1 MKYYLTGKQAQ
12 AIDKYTQTSLGISGI
27 TLMESAAKKLA
38 ETIDAAIKVSSK
50 IESESAEINKVY
62 DKPEGFDKLKSFDK
76 LEDFE
81 KLSRFNKSKD
91 KIISIVES
99 GNNGGDAV
107 TAAWM
112 LKDMG
117 YDTYIYEINGISRKT
132 ESYLTEVKKAKERNV
147 PFVDIRNDEG
157 QINGIDEFK
166 VVIDGIFGVGLTRD
180 VTGVQAEVVDAINS
194 VSSTTFVVG
203 VDIPSGISADTGHVL
218 GTAVRCDM
226 TVTFEYTKYGMLLG
240 DGREYSGDIICENI
254 GLYVPEDIKKMA
266 EVLGNEGVF
275 SISKAE
281 MTGDSRMTQSGQRT
295 ESSRTAADN
304 IYICHEYEA
313 AEVAR
318 IIPIR
323 KGDSN
328 KGTYGKVLIV
338 AGSKDIYGAVY
349 MAAEAA
355 YRVGAGL
362 VKVVTDIRNRD
373 ILCDKLPEA
382 MMLTYDTDSI
392 TGDGEKG
399 LFRKKSGA
407 HFEDEFVENFKAS
420 VKWADVIL
428 AGPGLGTSEVSKQ
441 LMGHLADSVKEGQKL
456 ILDADAL
463 NIISSD
469 SPHEWFKSFTSK
481 LGIGNVIITPHMMEM
496 LRIVKAGYNI
506 ESYEFMLNGLGYT
519 DGIQFLKDYR
529 KSQAYNLA
537 YNEGIIVVLK
547 DARTVVAFRNIND
560 DEPGMKG
567 CGRECPIYINTSGN
581 SGMSK
586 GGSGDVLAGMIAGL
600 LAQYDKEESNQDK
613 SNQNK
618 SDSGD
623 KFIRFK
629 SVSDIVCA
637 AVNLHGRAGD
647 KAREEVGEYPMM
659 ARDIIKAISLIM
671 KK

>member
-38 ETIDAAIKVSSK
+38 ELVDAAIKVSSK

-62 DKPEGFDKLKSFDK
+62 DKSEGFDKLKSFDK

-107 TAAWM
+107 AAAWM

-117 YDTYIYEINGISRKT
+117 YDTYIYVINGISRKT

-157 QINGIDEFK
+157 QINGIDEYK

-180 VTGVQAEVVDAINS
+180 VTGVQVEVVDAINS

-203 VDIPSGISADTGHVL
+203 VDIPSGISADTGLVL

-226 TVTFEYTKYGMLLG
+226 TVTFEYTKYGMLLS
-240 DGREYSGDIICENI
+240 DGREYSGDIICESI

-275 SISKAE
+275 SISEAE

-304 IYICHEYEA
+304 IYICHEYED
-313 AEVAR
+313 AEVAS
-318 IIPIR
+318 IIPAR

-362 VKVVTDIRNRD
+362 VKIVTDIRNRD

-382 MMLTYDTDSI
+382 MLLTYDT
-392 TGDGEKG
+392 EKLIENG
-399 LFRKKSGA
+399 RGIFHKNSNIS
-407 HFEDEFVENFKAS
+407 FDEKFVEDFRTSIN
-420 VKWADVIL
+420 WADVIL

-441 LMGHLADSVKEGQKL
+441 LLEHLVESVSEGQKL

-463 NIISSD
+463 NIIAMD
-469 SPHEWFKSFTSK
+469 SPHNWFKSFTSK
-481 LGIGNVIITPHMMEM
+481 VGIGNVIITPHMMEM
-496 LRIVKAGYNI
+496 LRIVKAGYSK
-506 ESYEFMLNGLGYT
+506 ETYEFMLSGLGYT

-529 KSQAYNLA
+529 KSQAYSLA
-537 YNEGIIVVLK
+537 YNEGIVVVLK
-547 DARTVVAFRNIND
+547 DARTVVAYRNIND
-560 DEPGMKG
+560 DEPGREG
-567 CGRECPIYINTSGN
+567 YARECPLYINTSGN

-600 LAQYDKEESNQDK
+600 LAQYDKEESNQK
-613 SNQNK
+613 K

-629 SVSDIVCA
+629 SVSDIVCS

-659 ARDIIKAISLIM
+659 ARDIIKAISLIT